1 MVLFLQFAVLG
12 NVVAAVS
19 QVNISMCNWSQLQAN
34 VIRDTIYLDG
44 GYLSWLPGLSDGTYG
59 SPENDGNMGVVY
71 NLNLTMPLDQTT
83 NLTSL
88 FKPMSKPNNIPWSF
102 NDGAM
107 FVNDN
112 EFILYGGLFSS
123 LNSSGSPAV
132 NWILGYEQD
141 QDGPESI
148 NWIPSFIQNSLP
160 DGFTRYIAGG
170 GAVSAPSE
178 NLSFYFSGVREQNWG
193 VITDNGQL
201 ANVTANTLITVN
213 MPTMSDQTWSNNTL
227 PDNIP
232 GRINAELVW
241 IPVSQSGV
249 LIAIG
254 GVVHSDVVTWAIS
267 LTATQAAASN
277 QTSPTFMQT
286 VPVYDVE
293 YRNWYMQQTS
303 GDIPPQLTMFCSVVA
318 AASDNSSYN
327 IYIYGG
333 YNGIDVSRATSDDVY
348 VLSIPSFTWVK
359 VYSGTS
365 THSRSGHKCVKVY
378 PDQMFVLGGIHRG
391 NPSSCLEGGIIQV
404 FNLNTLKFQ
413 DTYSPTTWSEYNVP
427 GLVTAHIGGNE
438 HSGATK
444 RAPAN
449 WTTSL
454 ATVFQY
460 KYQGKITTYYPYS
473 PVSNTTSTPFP
484 SIVPSPSNPG
494 GGSKTP
500 TWLGAVIG
508 VTLGANSVF
517 LIIASN
523 RDWIGDVI
531 RLRLYNRYV
540 IGP

>member
-1 MVLFLQFAVLG
+1 VDPWTIVD
-12 NVVAAVS
+12 S
-19 QVNISMCNWSQLQAN
+19 ISS
-34 VIRDTIYLDG
+34 
-44 GYLSWLPGLSDGTYG
+44 GLSDGTYG
-59 SPENDGNMGVVY
+59 SPENDGMDRSSTTLLYQLTPLPGNMGVVY
-71 NLNLTMPLDQTT
+71 NLNLTMTFDQTT

-112 EFILYGGLFSS
+112 EFILYGYSDTESSYPLTMLMDVRGLFSS

-267 LTATQAAASN
+267 LTATQAAASV
-277 QTSPTFMQT
+277 SLSAVLTF
-286 VPVYDVE
+286 
-293 YRNWYMQQTS
+293 S
-303 GDIPPQLTMFCSVVA
+303 FFSH
-318 AASDNSSYN
+318 
-327 IYIYGG
+327 GG
-333 YNGIDVSRATSDDVY
+333 
-348 VLSIPSFTWVK
+348 
-359 VYSGTS
+359 
-365 THSRSGHKCVKVY
+365 
-378 PDQMFVLGGIHRG
+378 
-391 NPSSCLEGGIIQV
+391 
-404 FNLNTLKFQ
+404 
-413 DTYSPTTWSEYNVP
+413 
-427 GLVTAHIGGNE
+427 
-438 HSGATK
+438 
-444 RAPAN
+444 
-449 WTTSL
+449 
-454 ATVFQY
+454 
-460 KYQGKITTYYPYS
+460 
-473 PVSNTTSTPFP
+473 
-484 SIVPSPSNPG
+484 
-494 GGSKTP
+494 
-500 TWLGAVIG
+500 
-508 VTLGANSVF
+508 
-517 LIIASN
+517 
-523 RDWIGDVI
+523 
-531 RLRLYNRYV
+531 
-540 IGP
+540 